1 MDHMDR
7 IFQMVKQYDSIKS
20 LEDKDYLVRK
30 MRNTFRY
37 INKPEQKLT
46 VAIFVVLELNRT
58 RPFNLT
64 SLVEKIACLTNLD
77 EKVVFNQLPLY
88 MADYL
93 TSS

>member
-1 MDHMDR
+1 MDHFDQ

-20 LEDKDYLVRK
+20 VEDKDYVVRK

-46 VAIFVVLELNRT
+46 MAVFVVLELNRT
-58 RPFNLT
+58 RPFSLT
-64 SLVEKIACLTNLD
+64 CLVEKIACLTNLD
-77 EKVVFNQLPLY
+77 EKVVFDQLPLY

>member
-1 MDHMDR
+1 MDHFDQ

-20 LEDKDYLVRK
+20 VEDKDYVVRK

>member
-1 MDHMDR
+1 MDHFDQ

-20 LEDKDYLVRK
+20 VEDKDYVVRK

-46 VAIFVVLELNRT
+46 MAVFVVLELNRT
-58 RPFNLT
+58 RTFSLT
-64 SLVEKIACLTNLD
+64 CLVEKITCLTNLD
-77 EKVVFNQLPLY
+77 KKEVFDQLPLY
-88 MADYL
+88 VADYL

>member
-1 MDHMDR
+1 MDHFDQ
-7 IFQMVKQYDSIKS
+7 IFQMVKQYDSTQSVEGK
-20 LEDKDYLVRK
+20 EYLVRK

-46 VAIFVVLELNRT
+46 IALFVVLELNRT
-58 RPFNLT
+58 RQFDLT
-64 SLVEKIACLTNLD
+64 CLVEKITCLTNLD
-77 EKVVFNQLPLY
+77 KKEVFDQLPLY

>member
-1 MDHMDR
+1 MDHFDQ

-20 LEDKDYLVRK
+20 VEDKDYVVRK

-46 VAIFVVLELNRT
+46 MAVFVVLELNRT
-58 RPFNLT
+58 RPFDLT
-64 SLVEKIACLTNLD
+64 CLVEKITCLTNLD
-77 EKVVFNQLPLY
+77 EKVVFDQLPLY

>member
-1 MDHMDR
+1 MDHFDQ
-7 IFQMVKQYDSIKS
+7 IFQMVKQYDSINS

-46 VAIFVVLELNRT
+46 MAVFVVLELNRT
-58 RPFNLT
+58 RPFSLT
-64 SLVEKIACLTNLD
+64 CLVEKITCLTNLD
-77 EKVVFNQLPLY
+77 KKEVFDQLPLY
-88 MADYL
+88 VADYL